1 MEDKDTEIVE
11 EFIRNYKE
19 VQEKYKDDEIQ
30 AEIERSCYF
39 EEVPAIQIEKLL
51 RAYKNIKIQLQEQ
64 KNINK
69 KLSLEAQKYFD
80 ALMED
85 EKVIYEMV
93 NYMVQEMAEYQL
105 DDIYAE
111 LYNCNG
117 LERNWTRG
125 DIEEIKDILNYFRKK
140 CE

>member
-1 MEDKDTEIVE
+1 MEEDKLKEDIKILE
-11 EFIRNYKE
+11 EFISNYKDI
-19 VQEKYKDDEIQ
+19 QEKYKDDEIQ

-80 ALMED
+80 LLMED
-85 EKVIYEMV
+85 ERVIKEIAR
-93 NYMVQEMAEYQL
+93 E
-105 DDIYAE
+105 IYLKE
-111 LYNCNG
+111 PLKYNNP
-117 LERNWTRG
+117 EQVI
-125 DIEEIKDILNYFRKK
+125 DYFRKR